1 MLKFDEKSERAE
13 EMSEE
18 EFFAGEAQSTWQ
30 VIWKRFLHH
39 KLARIGMAIMIVLI
53 LAAIFAPFIA
63 FL

>member
-30 VIWKRFLHH
+30 VIWKRFC
-39 KLARIGMAIMIVLI
+39 ITSWPG
-53 LAAIFAPFIA
+53 
-63 FL
+63 